1 MFPYCVDYILDLLRN
16 LSHFSDPLPYSLWT
30 SFLVLMI
37 KFIPR
42 TLLSAYPY
50 IYELVTISQFSSSEP
65 LINYFINL
73 VFISFRGLP
82 EFESVANADIAFTSR
97 YGF

>member
-1 MFPYCVDYILDLLRN
+1 
-16 LSHFSDPLPYSLWT
+16 
-30 SFLVLMI
+30 MI